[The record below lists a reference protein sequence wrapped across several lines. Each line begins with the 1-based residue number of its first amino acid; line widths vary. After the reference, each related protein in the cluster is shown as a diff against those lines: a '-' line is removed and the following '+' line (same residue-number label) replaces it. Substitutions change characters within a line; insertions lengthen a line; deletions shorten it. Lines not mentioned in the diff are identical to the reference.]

1 MAWIRTIDD
10 SSADERLSS
19 AYRGTKDPETGNVD
33 NILRAHSLHP
43 EGLEGHVALYRA
55 VMRGTPGLPEVDREM
70 LALVVSGINRC
81 HY

>member
-1 MAWIRTIDD
+1 MAWIRTIDEGA
-10 SSADERLSS
+10 ADGRLSA
-19 AYRGTKDPETGNVD
+19 AYRGARDPSSGKVD
-33 NILRAHSLHP
+33 NVLKIHSLNP
-43 EGLEGHVALYRA
+43 EGLIGHLALYRT